1 MKRIAF
7 IDRDGTINIEK
18 NYVHRIEDFEWIPG
32 SLEAL
37 QALTQAHILIY
48 IITNQAGIA
57 KGLYTE
63 EDLKFLNQQLLEIT
77 QKAQIKIQDILYCPH
92 HPQGSVKKYSIAC
105 DCRKPGSAL
114 IQKVLEQEKLKPEQ
128 AVLFGDKNTDIQ
140 AGQSLNITSY
150 LVLTGY
156 GLQEK
161 EASTADFI
169 AKDLQSAVSH
179 YLGKQ

>member
-7 IDRDGTINIEK
+7 IDRDGTINTEK

-37 QALTQAHILIY
+37 QALHQADILIY

-63 EDLKFLNQQLLEIT
+63 ADLKLLNQHFLEIT
-77 QKAQIKIQDILYCPH
+77 RKAKVKIQDILYCPH
-92 HPQGSVKKYSIAC
+92 HPQGIVQQYSISC
-105 DCRKPGSAL
+105 DCRKPGNAL
-114 IQKVLEQEKLKPEQ
+114 IQKVLEQEKLAPHQ

-140 AGQSLNITSY
+140 AGQSLNIISY

-161 EASTADFI
+161 EASKADFI
-169 AKDLQSAVSH
+169 VKDLQTAVSH
-179 YLGKQ
+179 YLGK